1 MYSNFKSLTAYKL
14 TRKTYNIGG
23 FKGVDTTSSTFEV
36 DKQHALNEVNFI
48 RYSQVLEKRKS
59 FQEEMQFDDKLPISN
74 VWEWASYFV
83 LHRGKNL
90 TIVSKDLRS
99 VYKEFTNIFKD
110 EKAVSGFVRNKKL
123 WILSGTYF
131 YYLDENLNLVKV
143 EDEAEVPTTTI
154 GIVPNN
160 LVTATDNNRK
170 TFDGMN
176 NLTYFHKNEFY
187 TGIPTE
193 FVEQKPVIDPTQ
205 ELVYTLDLPFSLRDE
220 NDLEKTEVLL
230 DAYVDRGTE
239 ETIKITPLFDEY
251 FKKRYDKIVEEV
263 KVSHANAGFIDE
275 FDKEFFNAIIKIGT
289 SGYKDVPIGGMV
301 YLSNKYKVEFTHDS
315 EYLNTDLLLLGGDS
329 VSVDNDLNIYTGA
342 DSFPAIDKNTIKE
355 EYKEVY
361 LTYLKNKSNS
371 FTLVKQTYN
380 AGVLT
385 FDLNNIKNI
394 SYKSTL
400 LGPSEEG
407 TLPEVGMICIYK
419 LVNNEKPSIYGKNY
433 KCTLQRKI
441 TVRENTTITLDEEN
455 GEVVGFGDYFFMPL
469 IVQAVGTSSSDAGFK
484 KKYVVAYMIKK
495 VI

>member
-99 VYKEFTNIFKD
+99 VYKEFPNVFKD

-230 DAYVDRGTE
+230 DAYVDRGTD

-263 KVSHANAGFIDE
+263 KVDHVNAGFTDY
-275 FDKEFFNAIIKIGT
+275 FDKEFFNTIIKVKS
-289 SGYKDVPIGGMV
+289 SGYRDSSMLTLGNN
-301 YLSNKYKVEFTHDS
+301 NKYKVEFKLDS
-315 EYLNTDLLLLGGDS
+315 DYLNTDLLLFGGHS
-329 VSVDNDLNIYTGA
+329 VSIDNDLNIYTGV
-342 DSFPAIDKNTIKE
+342 DVFPTISKNTIKE
-355 EYKEVY
+355 EYKELS

-371 FTLVKQTYN
+371 LTLIKQTYN
-380 AGVLT
+380 AGALV
-385 FDLNNIKNI
+385 FDLENIKNI
-394 SYKSTL
+394 KIGRTL
-400 LGPSEEG
+400 TGETTG
-407 TLPEVGMICIYK
+407 TIYIYK
-419 LVNNEKPSIYGKNY
+419 LVNNENPSIYGKNY
-433 KCTLQRKI
+433 KCTKLRSEEI
-441 TVRENTTITLDEEN
+441 TANKTITLDEEN
-455 GEVVGFGDYFFMPL
+455 DEVVGFGDYFFMPL
-469 IVQAVGTSSSDAGFK
+469 MLGAVGTSSSDSSFK
-484 KKYVVAYMIKK
+484 KKYAVAYIIKK

>member
-99 VYKEFTNIFKD
+99 VYKEFPNIFKD

-230 DAYVDRGTE
+230 DAYVDRGTDE
-239 ETIKITPLFDEY
+239 AIKITPLFDEY

-263 KVSHANAGFIDE
+263 KVDHANAGFTDY
-275 FDKEFFNAIIKIGT
+275 FDKEFFNTIIKVKS
-289 SGYKDVPIGGMV
+289 SGYRESSMLTLGNN
-301 YLSNKYKVEFTHDS
+301 NKYKVEFNVDS
-315 EYLNTDLLLLGGDS
+315 DYLNSDLLLFGGHS
-329 VSVDNDLNIYTGA
+329 VSIDNDLNIYTGI
-342 DSFPAIDKNTIKE
+342 DVFPTISKNTIKE
-355 EYKEVY
+355 EYKELS

-371 FTLVKQTYN
+371 LTLIKQTYN
-380 AGVLT
+380 AGALV

-394 SYKSTL
+394 KIGRTLTGEKS
-400 LGPSEEG
+400 G
-407 TLPEVGMICIYK
+407 IIYIYK
-419 LVNNEKPSIYGKNY
+419 LVNNENPSIYGKNY
-433 KCTLQRKI
+433 KCTKLRSEEI
-441 TVRENTTITLDEEN
+441 TANKTINLDEEN

-469 IVQAVGTSSSDAGFK
+469 MLGAVGTSSSDSSFK
-484 KKYVVAYMIKK
+484 KKYAVAYIIKK

>member
-131 YYLDENLNLVKV
+131 YYLDENLKLVKV

-205 ELVYTLDLPFSLRDE
+205 GLVYTLDLPFSLRDE

-263 KVSHANAGFIDE
+263 KVDHVNAGFTDY
-275 FDKEFFNAIIKIGT
+275 FDKEFFNTIIKVKS
-289 SGYKDVPIGGMV
+289 SGYRDSSMLTLGNN
-301 YLSNKYKVEFTHDS
+301 NKYKVEFKLDS
-315 EYLNTDLLLLGGDS
+315 DYLNTDLLLFGGHS
-329 VSVDNDLNIYTGA
+329 VSIDNDLNIYTGV
-342 DSFPAIDKNTIKE
+342 DVFPTISKNTIKE
-355 EYKEVY
+355 EYKELS

-371 FTLVKQTYN
+371 LTLIKQTYN
-380 AGVLT
+380 AGALV

-394 SYKSTL
+394 KIGRTLTGEKS
-400 LGPSEEG
+400 G
-407 TLPEVGMICIYK
+407 TIYIYK
-419 LVNNEKPSIYGKNY
+419 LVNNENPSIYGKNY
-433 KCTLQRKI
+433 KCTKLRSEEI
-441 TVRENTTITLDEEN
+441 TANKTITLDEEN

-469 IVQAVGTSSSDAGFK
+469 MLGAVGTSSSDSSFK
-484 KKYVVAYMIKK
+484 KKYAVAYIIKK

>member
-59 FQEEMQFDDKLPISN
+59 FQEEMQFEDKLPISN

-83 LHRGKNL
+83 LHRGTKL

-99 VYKEFTNIFKD
+99 VYKEFSNIFKD

-131 YYLDENLNLVKV
+131 YYLDESLNLVKV

-193 FVEQKPVIDPTQ
+193 YVEQKPVIDPTQ
-205 ELVYTLDLPFSLRDE
+205 ELIYSLDLPFSLRDE
-220 NDLEKTEVLL
+220 NDLSKTEVLL
-230 DAYVDRGTE
+230 DAYVDRGTD

-263 KVSHANAGFIDE
+263 KVSHANAGFVDE
-275 FDKEFFNAIIKIGT
+275 FDKEFFNAIIKIKG
-289 SGYKDVPIGGMV
+289 SGYRDSSMLTLGNN
-301 YLSNKYKVEFTHDS
+301 NKYKVEFKVDS
-315 EYLNTDLLLLGGDS
+315 DYLNSDLLLFGGYG
-329 VSVDNDLNIYTGA
+329 VSVDNDLNIYTGV
-342 DSFPAIDKNTIKE
+342 DVFPTISKNTINE
-355 EYKEVY
+355 EYKELS

-371 FTLVKQTYN
+371 LTLIKQTYN
-380 AGVLT
+380 SGALV
-385 FDLNNIKNI
+385 FDLGNIKNI
-394 SYKSTL
+394 KIGRTL
-400 LGPSEEG
+400 AGETSG
-407 TLPEVGMICIYK
+407 TIYVYK
-419 LVNNEKPSIYGKNY
+419 LVNNENPSIYGKNY
-433 KCTLQRKI
+433 KCTKLRTEEI
-441 TVRENTTITLDEEN
+441 TTNKTINLDEEN

-469 IVQAVGTSSSDAGFK
+469 IVQAIGTSTSDTDFK
-484 KKYVVAYMIKK
+484 KKYVVAYIIKK

>member
-59 FQEEMQFDDKLPISN
+59 FQEEMQFEDKLPISN

-83 LHRGKNL
+83 LHRGTKL

-99 VYKEFTNIFKD
+99 VYKEFSNIFKD

-131 YYLDENLNLVKV
+131 YYLDESLNLVKV

-205 ELVYTLDLPFSLRDE
+205 ELIYSLDLPFSLRDE
-220 NDLEKTEVLL
+220 NDLSKTEVLL
-230 DAYVDRGTE
+230 DAYVDRGTD

-263 KVSHANAGFIDE
+263 RVTHANAGFVDE
-275 FDKEFFNAIIKIGT
+275 FDKEFFNTIIKVKG
-289 SGYKDVPIGGMV
+289 SGYRESSMLA
-301 YLSNKYKVEFTHDS
+301 LSNNNKYKVEFTIKGDYINS
-315 EYLNTDLLLLGGDS
+315 DLLLFDGNS
-329 VSVDNDLNIYTGA
+329 VSIDSDLNIYTGI
-342 DSFPAIDKNTIKE
+342 DIFPYIDKNTIKE
-355 EYKEVY
+355 EYKELS

-371 FTLVKQTYN
+371 LTLIKQTYN
-380 AGVLT
+380 AGALV

-394 SYKSTL
+394 KIGRTL
-400 LGPSEEG
+400 TGEATG
-407 TLPEVGMICIYK
+407 TVYVYK
-419 LVNNEKPSIYGKNY
+419 LVNNENPSIYGKNY
-433 KCTLQRKI
+433 KCTKLRNVEI
-441 TVRENTTITLDEEN
+441 TANTTITLDEEN

-469 IVQAVGTSSSDAGFK
+469 MVQAIGTSSSDAGFK

>member
-59 FQEEMQFDDKLPISN
+59 FQEEMQFEDKLPISN

-83 LHRGKNL
+83 LHRGTKL

-99 VYKEFTNIFKD
+99 VYKEFPNIFKD

-131 YYLDENLNLVKV
+131 YYLDESLNLVKV

-205 ELVYTLDLPFSLRDE
+205 ELIYSLDLPFSLRDE
-220 NDLEKTEVLL
+220 NDLNKTEVLL
-230 DAYVDRGTE
+230 DAYVDRGTD

-263 KVSHANAGFIDE
+263 RVNHANAGFVDE
-275 FDKEFFNAIIKIGT
+275 FDKEFFNTIIKVKG
-289 SGYKDVPIGGMV
+289 SGYCESSMLTLGNN
-301 YLSNKYKVEFTHDS
+301 NKYKVEFTIKGDYINS
-315 EYLNTDLLLLGGDS
+315 DLLLFGGNS
-329 VSVDNDLNIYTGA
+329 VSIDSDLNIYTGI
-342 DSFPAIDKNTIKE
+342 DFFPYIDKNTIKE
-355 EYKEVY
+355 EYKELS

-371 FTLVKQTYN
+371 LTLIKQTYN
-380 AGVLT
+380 AGALV

-394 SYKSTL
+394 KIGRTL
-400 LGPSEEG
+400 TGETTG
-407 TLPEVGMICIYK
+407 TVYIYK

-433 KCTLQRKI
+433 KCTLNRTISI
-441 TVRENTTITLDEEN
+441 TENTTIELDEEN

>member
-59 FQEEMQFDDKLPISN
+59 FQEEMQFEDKLPISN

-83 LHRGKNL
+83 LHRGTKL

-99 VYKEFTNIFKD
+99 VYKEFSNIFKD

-131 YYLDENLNLVKV
+131 YYLDESLNLVKV

-193 FVEQKPVIDPTQ
+193 YVEQKPVIDPTQ

-220 NDLEKTEVLL
+220 KDLEKTEVLL
-230 DAYVDRGTE
+230 DAYVDRGTD

-263 KVSHANAGFIDE
+263 KVSHANAGFVDE
-275 FDKEFFNAIIKIGT
+275 FDKEFFNAIIKVKG
-289 SGYKDVPIGGMV
+289 SGYRESSMLTLGNN
-301 YLSNKYKVEFTHDS
+301 NKYKVEFAIKGDYINS
-315 EYLNTDLLLLGGDS
+315 DLLLFGGNS
-329 VSVDNDLNIYTGA
+329 VSIDSDLNIYIGI
-342 DSFPAIDKNTIKE
+342 DIFPYIDKNTIKE
-355 EYKEVY
+355 EYKELS

-371 FTLVKQTYN
+371 LTLIKQTYN
-380 AGVLT
+380 AGALV
-385 FDLNNIKNI
+385 FDLDNIKNI
-394 SYKSTL
+394 KLGRTL
-400 LGPSEEG
+400 TGETTG
-407 TLPEVGMICIYK
+407 TAYVYK

-433 KCTLQRKI
+433 KCTLQRTISI
-441 TVRENTTITLDEEN
+441 TKNTTIELDEEN
-455 GEVVGFGDYFFMPL
+455 GEVVGFGDYFFMPI
-469 IVQAVGTSSSDAGFK
+469 IVQAIGTSSSDAGFK

>member
-263 KVSHANAGFIDE
+263 KVNHANAGFVDE
-275 FDKEFFNAIIKIGT
+275 FDKEFFNTIIKVKS
-289 SGYKDVPIGGMV
+289 SGYRDSSMLTLGNN
-301 YLSNKYKVEFTHDS
+301 NKYKVEFNVDS
-315 EYLNTDLLLLGGDS
+315 DYLNSDLLLFGGHS
-329 VSVDNDLNIYTGA
+329 VSIDNDLNIYTGV
-342 DSFPAIDKNTIKE
+342 DVFPTISKNTIKE
-355 EYKEVY
+355 EYKELS

-371 FTLVKQTYN
+371 LTLIKQTYN
-380 AGVLT
+380 AGALV
-385 FDLNNIKNI
+385 FDLENIKNI
-394 SYKSTL
+394 KIGRTL
-400 LGPSEEG
+400 TGETSG
-407 TLPEVGMICIYK
+407 TIYIYK
-419 LVNNEKPSIYGKNY
+419 LVNNENPSIYGKNY
-433 KCTLQRKI
+433 ECTKLRSEEI
-441 TVRENTTITLDEEN
+441 TANKTITLDEDN

-469 IVQAVGTSSSDAGFK
+469 MLGAVGTSSSDSSFK
-484 KKYVVAYMIKK
+484 KKYAVAYIIKK